1 MKAMPRGYDDWNDEQ
16 YDELARIMAEN
27 DNHMDKIMA
36 AGYNK
41 RGISQKK
48 LLGKMCTKRLLD
60 TQMHLEGTVGLGG
73 ALKFDAAL

>member
-27 DNHMDKIMA
+27 DNHMDKILA

-41 RGISQKK
+41 RGIS
-48 LLGKMCTKRLLD
+48 
-60 TQMHLEGTVGLGG
+60 
-73 ALKFDAAL
+73 